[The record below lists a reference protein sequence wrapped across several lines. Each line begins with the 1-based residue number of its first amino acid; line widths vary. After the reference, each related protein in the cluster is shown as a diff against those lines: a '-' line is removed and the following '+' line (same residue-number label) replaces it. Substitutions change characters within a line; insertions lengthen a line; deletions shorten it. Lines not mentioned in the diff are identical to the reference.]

1 MEISN
6 NNKKENEF
14 STIFSNIADP
24 EKTHV
29 FSDLQNNLSKLQQ
42 SVSSLRF
49 YGTKGKINSKKIRK
63 KIFASPIFQTE
74 QNQNIKTSKKKLTQ
88 KYYKDYNRSINKNS
102 TLKIK
107 TKDINNTINTIYTI
121 NNDDNND
128 TYIKNNTINQMTK
141 TTFNKGSESNIFITK
156 VKYKKNK
163 DHNTLNTF
171 HNINTLNNTNY
182 NTNPN
187 INIFPKNNQSKLPQ
201 LKPID
206 FTKLSSSKKDD
217 NNSFNK
223 IKFEKKNNT
232 SRNKPVINN
241 KNKTISLD
249 KTQFPQV
256 TNIMIKKMKKENNNI
271 KNNIYKGI
279 EKFNVMEWYMKT
291 RFKYALYKYGIA
303 EIQKYFMDIKAYGKP
318 EEEEIE
324 KRKTFYEHVE
334 DIIDDIHAIKQQK
347 ELEKLNKKYGVKYDK
362 KKLNKLNKKNE
373 KEDDN
378 KFVVQKKQ
386 MVELSKALQEIDKR
400 QKKEKK
406 KRQEID
412 DILFKCK
419 QGIQSINSMDRKLP
433 KNERKNIIFD

>member
-1 MEISN
+1 
-6 NNKKENEF
+6 
-14 STIFSNIADP
+14 
-24 EKTHV
+24 
-29 FSDLQNNLSKLQQ
+29 
-42 SVSSLRF
+42 
-49 YGTKGKINSKKIRK
+49 
-63 KIFASPIFQTE
+63 
-74 QNQNIKTSKKKLTQ
+74 
-88 KYYKDYNRSINKNS
+88 
-102 TLKIK
+102 
-107 TKDINNTINTIYTI
+107 
-121 NNDDNND
+121 
-128 TYIKNNTINQMTK
+128 
-141 TTFNKGSESNIFITK
+141 
-156 VKYKKNK
+156 
-163 DHNTLNTF
+163 
-171 HNINTLNNTNY
+171 
-182 NTNPN
+182 
-187 INIFPKNNQSKLPQ
+187 
-201 LKPID
+201 
-206 FTKLSSSKKDD
+206 
-217 NNSFNK
+217 
-223 IKFEKKNNT
+223 
-232 SRNKPVINN
+232 
-241 KNKTISLD
+241 
-249 KTQFPQV
+249 
-256 TNIMIKKMKKENNNI
+256 
-271 KNNIYKGI
+271 
-279 EKFNVMEWYMKT
+279 MKT

-378 KFVVQKKQ
+378 KFVIQKKQ